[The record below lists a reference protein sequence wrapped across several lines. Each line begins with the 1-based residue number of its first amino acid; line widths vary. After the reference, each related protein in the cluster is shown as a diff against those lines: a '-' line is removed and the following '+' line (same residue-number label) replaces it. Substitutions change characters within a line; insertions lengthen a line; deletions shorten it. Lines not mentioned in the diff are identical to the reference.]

1 MHPHLQRHPA
11 SLPTGST
18 LRVPQLSA
26 VPSSGKRWLVNKV
39 QGIHHAARHGAIP
52 KGGVWQSWLCCC
64 WWESLTSGGRG
75 VGVVALFGGCVWV
88 WKRCVGVEGVW
99 WCAWTAVFLFLTP
112 LTAAGGSA
120 PVGLLLARM
129 CCEW

>member
-1 MHPHLQRHPA
+1 VHPHLQRHPA

-64 WWESLTSGGRG
+64 WWESLTTWELLPCLEG
-75 VGVVALFGGCVWV
+75 VCGCGKGVWV
-88 WKRCVGVEGVW
+88 WKECGGV
-99 WCAWTAVFLFLTP
+99 P
-112 LTAAGGSA
+112 
-120 PVGLLLARM
+120 GLP
-129 CCEW
+129 CFSS